1 MLEPRDT
8 VYIVEDDPSA
18 RALFCSIARSM
29 GLDSI
34 AFDSAAGFLSQC
46 DSLRPGCLV
55 LDMVMPGQNGLAV
68 QHELIAR
75 GITIPIIFVTA
86 AGQVAAAVEAMRQ
99 GAFNFLE
106 KPFPNSELIDNIRRA
121 IALDHSHRSTL
132 SRIAAIR
139 ERLTSL
145 TPRERDVLDQ
155 VICGRPNKIIAHEL
169 RLSQRS
175 VEMHRSRVMEKM
187 GATSVAQLV
196 RMLVNL
202 ENRPNARPN

>member
-1 MLEPRDT
+1 MN
-8 VYIVEDDPSA
+8 
-18 RALFCSIARSM
+18 F
-29 GLDSI
+29 
-34 AFDSAAGFLSQC
+34 SQ
-46 DSLRPGCLV
+46 
-55 LDMVMPGQNGLAV
+55 
-68 QHELIAR
+68 
-75 GITIPIIFVTA
+75 
-86 AGQVAAAVEAMRQ
+86 
-99 GAFNFLE
+99 
-106 KPFPNSELIDNIRRA
+106 KPFPHSDLIANIRRA
-121 IALDHSHRSTL
+121 IELDHSHRSTL
-132 SRIAAIR
+132 SRVDAIR